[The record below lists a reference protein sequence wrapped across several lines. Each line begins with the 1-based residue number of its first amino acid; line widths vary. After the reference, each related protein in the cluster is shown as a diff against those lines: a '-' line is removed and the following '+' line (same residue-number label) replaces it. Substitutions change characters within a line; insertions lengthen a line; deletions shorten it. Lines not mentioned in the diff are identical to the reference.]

1 MPKSVLLVVNTDKPE
16 VRAASS
22 HVRELIS
29 RHGRLLAEI
38 CADESPISGSFG
50 TPDLVVVLGGDGTLL
65 TQSRRFLDMNVPILG
80 VNFGKLGFM
89 AEFDVQCL
97 NEQAATLFG
106 DAPLRTHSY
115 GLISTEVET
124 QRGERRFVGLAINEA
139 VITSGPPY
147 RMIQLPLTI
156 NSRPG
161 PTLAGDGL
169 IVSTPLGSTAYNLS
183 AGGPIVSPMV
193 DAWAVTPLA
202 AFSLSFRPIIVSAH
216 GRLEISVAKSN
227 GGDSVEGTTL
237 ILDGRVQQRLFA
249 GDRVILTRH
258 HRELQFVDN
267 QTQDYWS
274 RLIGKLGWAAPPQG
288 RPL

>member
-1 MPKSVLLVVNTDKPE
+1 MPKSVLLVANTDKPE
-16 VRAASS
+16 VRAAEN

-38 CADESPISGSFG
+38 DASESPIPTSIGD
-50 TPDLVVVLGGDGTLL
+50 PDLVVVLGGDGTLL
-65 TQSRRFLDMNVPILG
+65 TQSRRFLDLNVPILG
-80 VNFGKLGFM
+80 VNFGKIGFM

-97 NEQAATLFG
+97 IEQAPALFG

-124 QRGERRFVGLAINEA
+124 SRGERRFVGLAINEA
-139 VITSGPPY
+139 VITAGPPY

-156 NSRPG
+156 NTRPG
-161 PTLAGDGL
+161 PTLIGDGL

-193 DAWAVTPLA
+193 DAWSVTPLA

-216 GRLEISVAKSN
+216 GRLEITVAKSN
-227 GGDSVEGTTL
+227 GGDADEGTTL
-237 ILDGRVQQRLFA
+237 ILDGRVQQRLSA

-258 HRELQFVDN
+258 HRELHFVDN
-267 QTQDYWS
+267 HTRDYWS
-274 RLIGKLGWAAPPQG
+274 RLIGKLGWATPPQG